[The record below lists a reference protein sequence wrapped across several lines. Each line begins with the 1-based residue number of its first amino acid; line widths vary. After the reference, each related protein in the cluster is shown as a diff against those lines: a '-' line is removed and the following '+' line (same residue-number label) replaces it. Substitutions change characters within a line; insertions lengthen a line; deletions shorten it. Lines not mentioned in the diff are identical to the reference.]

1 MRKLVLFTTTTA
13 LLGLSAAASAGVRYV
28 AADDSAESQL
38 CVSAA
43 VDKHFRFENKVELS
57 GIPYKTVA
65 AKLDCNGVNVAQ
77 FSADAGNSKVA
88 ERLSRYSP
96 MRGEVQIRQAQAQPK
111 DGADVVV
118 LVKGE

>member
-1 MRKLVLFTTTTA
+1 MRKFIFVSAATA
-13 LLGLSAAASAGVRYV
+13 LIGLSATASAGVRYV

-43 VDKHFRFENKVELS
+43 LDKHFRFENKVELS

-65 AKLDCNGVNVAQ
+65 AKLECNGINVAQ

-88 ERLSRYSP
+88 KKLERYSP
-96 MRGEVQIRQAQAQPK
+96 IRGEVQIRQALLDQNSR
-111 DGADVVV
+111 ADVVV

>member
-1 MRKLVLFTTTTA
+1 MRKLVLLTTTTT
-13 LLGLSAAASAGVRYV
+13 LLGLSAAASAGVRYI
-28 AADDSAESQL
+28 AADDSTESKL

-65 AKLDCNGVNVAQ
+65 AKLECNGINVAQ

-88 ERLSRYSP
+88 EKLGRYAP
-96 MRGEVQIRQAQAQPK
+96 MRGEVQIRQAQATQH
-111 DGADVVV
+111 DGKDVVV

>member
-1 MRKLVLFTTTTA
+1 MRKFIFVSAATA
-13 LLGLSAAASAGVRYV
+13 LIGLSATASAGVRYV

-43 VDKHFRFENKVELS
+43 LDKHFRFENKVELS

-65 AKLDCNGVNVAQ
+65 AKLECNGINVAQ

-88 ERLSRYSP
+88 KKLERYSP
-96 MRGEVQIRQAQAQPK
+96 IRGEVQIHQALLDQNSR
-111 DGADVVV
+111 ADVVV